1 MKIGGIASLFGNM
14 KQRKLLLLP
23 HQFHQWL
30 MDNAR
35 KNQRFIRGGSGC
47 GMGKKN
53 HGGCGASTPARAAG
67 QALSLREESSRKTR
81 VDEASVL
88 RVKHLQWLAAWTG
101 GDAGVGPDSPVGALL
116 GRRLA
121 ASAEASGAP
130 LCATAFL
137 CQRCETVL
145 KPGFNCTVRIKKN
158 KKKAKRWKKSSCCQN
173 CVAYTC
179 NLCGDQNLILGSG
192 KGAIKSLLS
201 SRRQA
206 SIVSVCELQRGD
218 NKNTR
223 AQDMRRVLECS
234 QGSILQA
241 ASSSVL
247 IDSGSEM
254 DESGERFKPDFAT
267 DKIEGF
273 ILSTD
278 DIVKKLEPEN
288 ANLMG
293 MHETEPISS
302 KVLSEDSLSLKIEL
316 AIASNFVT
324 PQKIKLTELTG
335 PRYSEEPFKTR
346 SEVSKNGVHSALI
359 ASKAV
364 ASSSKSAPNGSQKN
378 LKSSASDAAQVSG
391 SLRKRARKGWT
402 TLKQIA
408 EKDDLERKEKMG
420 NFVIPFFM
428 Q

>member
-1 MKIGGIASLFGNM
+1 
-14 KQRKLLLLP
+14 
-23 HQFHQWL
+23 
-30 MDNAR
+30 
-35 KNQRFIRGGSGC
+35 
-47 GMGKKN
+47 MGKKN
-53 HGGCGASTPARAAG
+53 YGGSGASMPARAAG
-67 QALSLREESSRKTR
+67 QALSLREESSGNAR

-88 RVKHLQWLAAWTG
+88 RVKHLQRLPAWAG
-101 GDAGVGPDSPVGALL
+101 GGAGAGPVGALL

-121 ASAEASGAP
+121 ASAEAAGVPPGA
-130 LCATAFL
+130 AAFQ

-145 KPGFNCTVRIKKN
+145 KPGFNCTIRIKKN
-158 KKKAKRWKKSSCCQN
+158 KKKAKRRKKSSCCQN

-179 NLCGDQNLILGSG
+179 NFCGDQNIILGSG
-192 KGAIKSLLS
+192 KGAVKSLLS

-206 SIVSVCELQRGD
+206 SIVSAREVQKGD

-223 AQDMRRVLECS
+223 ARDMRRVLEYS

-247 IDSGSEM
+247 IESGSEM
-254 DESGERFKPDFAT
+254 DESGKRFKPDLPT
-267 DKIEGF
+267 ERKIEEGF
-273 ILSTD
+273 ILSMVESSQHIAASTCED

-288 ANLMG
+288 ANVTG

-302 KVLSEDSLSLKIEL
+302 KVLREDSFSLKTEFP
-316 AIASNFVT
+316 IALNFET

-335 PRYSEEPFKTR
+335 PRDSEEPFKTR
-346 SEVSKNGVHSALI
+346 SKVSKNGVHSALI

-378 LKSSASDAAQVSG
+378 LKSSASDSAQVSG
-391 SLRKRARKGWT
+391 SSRKRARKGWT

-408 EKDDLERKEKMG
+408 EKDELERKEKIG